1 MAESKTI
8 QVLQILK
15 KISDEEHTVTK
26 AEILNEIKG
35 TGSAT
40 TENPATLSAIIEDIL
55 RQINPKKYIP
65 DEDSEFKI
73 KYRNYDKVYDNN
85 KSILDLQEEKRELK
99 NARRR
104 KGADKQEKNKELSN
118 LPAKVPPITDLQFI
132 HLFSKEEMDRLIHAI
147 VFTDFISADEK
158 AVLIRKIFSTASK
171 YYDNPLFDR
180 NKKQIR
186 FDSRAV
192 FGRKNKMPAESSNGA
207 PDIGKNVALIQQA
220 INNNVRIGFR
230 YNRYNAEGQLVPNE
244 KNYVI
249 SPYHIVVYHD
259 MFFLLGKTEDK
270 EDYWHFRID
279 LMSDIKELTDENGKP
294 LKRESSVRREK
305 WNPAVYM
312 SEHLY
317 MGYEPPRHI
326 KIKIARE
333 NYTVLHNWFG
343 ENFRKLKTPCEEEG
357 YDYVDVVT
365 SPSLI
370 VQWAMQ
376 YYDIVEIMDE
386 DIREKIRDALK
397 KSEEK
402 YRK

>member
-15 KISDEEHTVTK
+15 EISDEDHTVTK
-26 AEILNEIKG
+26 TEILEAMKKDG
-35 TGSAT
+35 CAT

-55 RQINPKKYIP
+55 RQINPKDYTP
-65 DEDSEFKI
+65 DKDSEFKI

-99 NARRR
+99 KAKRRQNANMEEINA
-104 KGADKQEKNKELSN
+104 GLSD
-118 LPAKVPPITDLQFI
+118 LPSKVPPITDLQYI
-132 HLFSKEEMDRLIHAI
+132 HLFSKEEMDRLISAI
-147 VFTDFISADEK
+147 AFTDFISADEK
-158 AVLIRKIFSTASK
+158 VVLIRKIFSTASE
-171 YYDNPLFDR
+171 YYENPLFDR
-180 NKKQIR
+180 NRKKLR

-192 FGRKNKMPAESSNGA
+192 FGRKNKMPSKSGNDAF
-207 PDIGKNVALIQQA
+207 DIGKNVGLIQRA
-220 INNNVRIGFR
+220 INNNARIGFR
-230 YNRYNAEGQLVPNE
+230 YNRYNAEGSLVPNE
-244 KNYVI
+244 KTYAI

-279 LMSDIKELTDENGKP
+279 LMSEICELKDKNGKP
-294 LKRESSVRREK
+294 MKRLSSVRREE
-305 WNPAVYM
+305 WNPEKYM

-317 MGYEPPRHI
+317 MGYDTPRHI

-343 ENFRKLKTPCEEEG
+343 DNFRKLRTPCEEEG

-376 YYDIVEIMDE
+376 YSDTVEIMDE
-386 DIREKIRDALK
+386 DIREKIRDFLK

-402 YRK
+402 YKK

>member
-15 KISDEEHTVTK
+15 EISDEEHAVTK
-26 AEILNEIKG
+26 AEILKEMKG
-35 TGSAT
+35 TGCAT
-40 TENPATLSAIIEDIL
+40 TENPVTLSAIIEDIL
-55 RQINPKKYIP
+55 RQINPL
-65 DEDSEFKI
+65 EHTAENDSEYKI
-73 KYRNYDKVYDNN
+73 KYRNYDKVDDDNN
-85 KSILDLQEEKRELK
+85 SILDLQEKKRELK
-99 NARRR
+99 KKKRRQNANISRI
-104 KGADKQEKNKELSN
+104 KKDLSE
-118 LPAKVPPITDLQFI
+118 LPAKIPPITDLKFI

-147 VFTDFISADEK
+147 VFTEFISADEK
-158 AVLIRKIFSTASK
+158 VELIRKICSTASK

-180 NKKQIR
+180 NKNEIR

-192 FGRKNKMPAESSNGA
+192 FGRKNKIPAESSDVT
-207 PDIGKNVALIQQA
+207 PDIGKNVAQIQQA

-230 YNRYNAEGQLVPNE
+230 YNRYDAEGQLVPNE
-244 KNYVI
+244 KNYVT
-249 SPYHIVVYHD
+249 SPFHIVVYHD
-259 MFFLLGKTEDK
+259 MFFLLGRTEDK

-279 LMSDIKELTDENGKP
+279 LMSDIKEMTDENGKP
-294 LKRESSVRREK
+294 LKRESSVRREE

-317 MGYEPPRHI
+317 MGYDTPRHI

-343 ENFRKLKTPCEEEG
+343 DNFRKLKTPCEEEG
-357 YDYVDVVT
+357 FDYVDVVT

-386 DIREKIRDALK
+386 DIREKIRAALK